1 MPALPPDGGN
11 EGIKEFLKQKN
22 VAVAGSFRSREKVA
36 YRILLKLKAAGRKV
50 YPVNPS
56 MEVVEGLACSAS
68 VSEIAS
74 NIDAVDIVTPPAV
87 TEKIVLECVKRN
99 IKNVWLQPGAESEKA
114 VNDCR
119 NNGINVVYGA
129 CLLVELED

>member
-1 MPALPPDGGN
+1 MLVRPPSGGN

-36 YRILLKLKAAGRKV
+36 YRILLKLKAAGRNV

-56 MEVVEGLACSAS
+56 LGVVEGLACSAS
-68 VSEIAS
+68 VSGITS
-74 NIDAVDIVTPPAV
+74 KIDAIDIVTPPAV
-87 TEKIVLECVKRN
+87 TEKIVLECIKRN

-114 VNDCR
+114 MDDCR
-119 NNGINVVYGA
+119 NNGINVIYGA